1 MPEPSTTPAPPSAGL
16 SSVRVA
22 TVAGIPIR
30 LHFTFLLFLL
40 WIYVSGP
47 SSGRLIAVGYVL
59 TVFLCVVLHEL
70 GHSLVAQRCGIPVA
84 DITLY
89 PIGGVARIE
98 KRPKA
103 RQELV
108 IAVAG
113 PAVNLVIAALLAGVL
128 AAQGKLPLAAD
139 LLHFGG
145 GLPGFVVNVLKANV
159 WLVLFNLIPAF
170 PMDGGRV
177 LRAVLAL
184 NMAPAR
190 ATRIAASIGQSIAI
204 GAGVWAVMSHP
215 PQWFLMFI
223 ALFIYIGAGQEASSY
238 QQAALVEGVP
248 VKSAMMTDVR
258 TLTVGN
264 TLKEAADVLLDTAQ
278 HDFPVLHGDQVQGV
292 LTRNG
297 LLRGLSQAG
306 PAGYVAGAMSRQFAS
321 AGPDDDLG
329 ETLPSI
335 TAQSGPLLIMDPAQP
350 GRLLGLVTSENIQ
363 EYFAVQQVVAA
374 RDGRNKDQRNERV

>member
-16 SSVRVA
+16 SAIRIA

-30 LHFTFLLFLL
+30 MHFTFLLFLL
-40 WIYVSGP
+40 YIYASSP
-47 SSGRLIAVGYVL
+47 SSARLVAVGYVL

-70 GHSLVAQRCGIPVA
+70 GHSLVALRCGIPVA

-113 PAVNLVIAALLAGVL
+113 PAVNLVIALGLAGVL
-128 AAQGKLPLAAD
+128 AAQGKLPQAAD

-184 NMAPAR
+184 NIAPAR

-204 GAGVWAVMSHP
+204 GAGIWAVMSHP

-248 VKSAMMTDVR
+248 VRNAMMTDVR

-297 LLRGLSQAG
+297 LLRGLSEAG
-306 PAGYVAGAMSRQFAS
+306 PSGYVAGAMSRQFAS

-329 ETLPSI
+329 ETLPSL
-335 TAQSGPLLIMDPAQP
+335 TAQGGPLLIMDPAQP

-374 RDGRNKDQRNERV
+374 RDGRSKNDRNERV

>member
-1 MPEPSTTPAPPSAGL
+1 MPEPSPQPAPQANLSAL
-16 SSVRVA
+16 RIA
-22 TVAGIPIR
+22 TAAGIPIR

-40 WIYVSGP
+40 YIYVASP
-47 SSGRLIAVGYVL
+47 SSARLVSVLYVL
-59 TVFLCVVLHEL
+59 TVFACVVLHEL
-70 GHSLVAQRCGIPVA
+70 GHSVVAIRCGIPVA

-98 KRPKA
+98 KRPNA
-103 RQELV
+103 RQELR

-113 PAVNLVIAALLAGVL
+113 LAVNVVIAAILAVVL

-145 GLPGFVVNVLKANV
+145 GMEGFVASILKVNI
-159 WLVLFNLIPAF
+159 WLVLFNMIPAF

-184 NMAPAR
+184 NMRPER
-190 ATRIAASIGQSIAI
+190 ATAIAANIGQSIAI
-204 GAGVWAVMSHP
+204 GAGIWAVMSHP

-248 VKSAMMTDVR
+248 VRQAMMTDVR
-258 TLTVGN
+258 TLTVGS

-278 HDFPVLHGDQVQGV
+278 HDFPVLHGDLVQGV

-297 LLRGLSQAG
+297 LLRGLAEAG
-306 PAGYVAGAMSRQFAS
+306 PSGYVAGAMSREFAS

-329 ETLPSI
+329 ETLPALQ
-335 TAQSGPLLIMDPAQP
+335 AQPGPLLILDPAQP
-350 GRLLGLVTSENIQ
+350 GRLLGIVTTENIQ
-363 EYFAVQQVVAA
+363 EYFAVKQIVAA
-374 RDGRNKDQRNERV
+374 RDGNTPRPPTLGE

>member
-1 MPEPSTTPAPPSAGL
+1 MPEPSPPSATPQAGFSAL
-16 SSVRVA
+16 RIA

-40 WIYVSGP
+40 WVYVSAP
-47 SSGRLIAVGYVL
+47 SSGRLISVAYVL
-59 TVFLCVVLHEL
+59 TIFLCVVLHEL
-70 GHSLVAQRCGIPVA
+70 GHSVAALRCGIPVA

-103 RQELV
+103 RQELG

-113 PAVNLVIAALLAGVL
+113 PAVNVVIAAVLAAVL

-145 GLPGFVVNVLKANV
+145 GVPGFVAGILKVNVG
-159 WLVLFNLIPAF
+159 LVLFNLIPAF

-184 NMAPAR
+184 NLPPAR

-204 GAGVWAVMSHP
+204 AAGIWAVMSHP

-238 QQAALVEGVP
+238 AQEALVEGVP
-248 VKSAMMTDVR
+248 VRKAMMTDVR

-278 HDFPVLHGDQVQGV
+278 HDFPVLHGGQVQGV

-297 LLRGLSQAG
+297 LLRGLAEAG
-306 PAGYVAGAMSRQFAS
+306 PSSYVAGAMSREFAS

-329 ETLPSI
+329 ETLPALQ
-335 TAQSGPLLIMDPAQP
+335 AQPGPLIILDPAEP
-350 GRLLGLVTSENIQ
+350 GRLLGIVTSENIQ
-363 EYFAVQQVVAA
+363 EYSAVKQVVAK
-374 RDGRNKDQRNERV
+374 RDGRNERV

>member
-1 MPEPSTTPAPPSAGL
+1 MPEPSSPPAPPQVGFSAL
-16 SSVRVA
+16 KIA

-47 SSGRLIAVGYVL
+47 SSGRLVAVGYVL
-59 TVFLCVVLHEL
+59 TIFLCVVLHEL
-70 GHSLVAQRCGIPVA
+70 GHSLVALRCGIPVA

-103 RQELV
+103 HQELV

-113 PAVNLVIAALLAGVL
+113 PAVNVVIAAGLAVVL
-128 AAQGKLPLAAD
+128 ATQGKLPLAAD

-145 GLPGFVVNVLKANV
+145 GLPGFVPGILKVNI

-184 NMAPAR
+184 NMPPNR
-190 ATRIAASIGQSIAI
+190 ATQIASGIGQSIAI
-204 GAGVWAVMSHP
+204 AAGIWAVMSHP

-238 QQAALVEGVP
+238 EQAALVEGVP
-248 VKSAMMTDVR
+248 IRNAMMTDVR

-278 HDFPVLHGDQVQGV
+278 HDFPVLHGELVQGI

-297 LLRGLSQAG
+297 LLRGLAEAG

-329 ETLPSI
+329 ETLP
-335 TAQSGPLLIMDPAQP
+335 TLQAQPGPLLILDPDQP

-363 EYFAVQQVVAA
+363 EYFAVKQVVAA
-374 RDGRNKDQRNERV
+374 RDGKNKNSKNERA

>member
-1 MPEPSTTPAPPSAGL
+1 MPEPASPPPQASLSAL
-16 SSVRVA
+16 RIA

-40 WIYVSGP
+40 WIYVAGP
-47 SSGRLIAVGYVL
+47 SSQRLVGVAYVL
-59 TVFLCVVLHEL
+59 AVFLCVVLHEL
-70 GHSLVAQRCGIPVA
+70 GHSVVAIRYGIPVA

-98 KRPKA
+98 KRPAA
-103 RQELV
+103 RQELG

-113 PAVNLVIAALLAGVL
+113 PAVNVVIALLLAGVL
-128 AAQGKLPLAAD
+128 AAQGKLPLSAD

-145 GLPGFVVNVLKANV
+145 GVPGFVASVLKANI

-184 NMAPAR
+184 NMRPER
-190 ATRIAASIGQSIAI
+190 ATAIAAGIGQSIAI
-204 GAGVWAVMSHP
+204 AAGIWAIFSG
-215 PQWFLMFI
+215 QWFLMFI
-223 ALFIYIGAGQEASSY
+223 AFFIYLGAGQEASAY

-248 VKSAMMTDVR
+248 VRKAMMTDVR

-278 HDFPVLHGDQVQGV
+278 HDFPVLHGDLVQGV

-297 LLRGLSQAG
+297 LLRGLAEAG
-306 PAGYVAGAMSRQFAS
+306 PSGYVAGAMSRDYAS

-329 ETLPSI
+329 EALPALQ
-335 TAQSGPLLIMDPAQP
+335 AQPGPLLIMDPAQP
-350 GRLLGLVTSENIQ
+350 GRLLGLVTTENMQ
-363 EYFAVQQVVAA
+363 EYFAVKQIVAA
-374 RDGRNKDQRNERV
+374 RSETPRPPILGG

>member
-1 MPEPSTTPAPPSAGL
+1 MPEPSPPPAPSQAGFSAL
-16 SSVRVA
+16 RIA

-40 WIYVSGP
+40 WIYASAP
-47 SSGRLIAVGYVL
+47 NSARLIGVAYVV
-59 TVFLCVVLHEL
+59 TVFACVVLHEL
-70 GHSLVAQRCGIPVA
+70 GHSLVALRYGIPVA

-103 RQELV
+103 RQELG
-108 IAVAG
+108 IAIAG
-113 PAVNLVIAALLAGVL
+113 PAVNVVIAIILAAIL
-128 AAQGKLPLAAD
+128 AAQGRLPMASD

-145 GLPGFVVNVLKANV
+145 GVPGFVPGILKVNI

-184 NMAPAR
+184 NIPPAR
-190 ATRIAASIGQSIAI
+190 ATRIAATIGQSIAI
-204 GAGVWAVMSHP
+204 AAGIWAVMSHP

-238 QQAALVEGVP
+238 EQAALVEGVP
-248 VKSAMMTDVR
+248 VRHAMMTDVR

-297 LLRGLSQAG
+297 LLRGLAEAG
-306 PAGYVAGAMSRQFAS
+306 PSGYVAGAMSRQFAS

-329 ETLPSI
+329 ETLPALQ
-335 TAQSGPLLIMDPAQP
+335 AQPGPLIILDPDQP

-363 EYFAVQQVVAA
+363 EYFAVKQVVAA
-374 RDGRNKDQRNERV
+374 RDGRNKDSRNERV

>member
-1 MPEPSTTPAPPSAGL
+1 MPEPSPQPAPQANLSAL
-16 SSVRVA
+16 RIA
-22 TVAGIPIR
+22 TAAGIPIR

-40 WIYVSGP
+40 YIYVASP
-47 SSGRLIAVGYVL
+47 SSARLVSVLYVL
-59 TVFLCVVLHEL
+59 TVFACVVLHEL
-70 GHSLVAQRCGIPVA
+70 GHSVVAIRCGIPVA

-98 KRPKA
+98 KRPNA
-103 RQELV
+103 RQELR

-113 PAVNLVIAALLAGVL
+113 PAVNVVIAAILAVVL

-145 GLPGFVVNVLKANV
+145 GMEGFVASILKVNI
-159 WLVLFNLIPAF
+159 WLVLFNMIPAF

-184 NMAPAR
+184 NMRPER
-190 ATRIAASIGQSIAI
+190 ATAIAANIGQSIAI
-204 GAGVWAVMSHP
+204 GAGIWAVMSHP

-248 VKSAMMTDVR
+248 VRQAMMTDVR
-258 TLTVGN
+258 TLTVGS

-278 HDFPVLHGDQVQGV
+278 HDFPVLHGDLVQGV

-297 LLRGLSQAG
+297 LLRGLAEAG
-306 PAGYVAGAMSRQFAS
+306 PSGYVAGAMSREFAS

-329 ETLPSI
+329 ETLPALQ
-335 TAQSGPLLIMDPAQP
+335 AQPGPLLILDPAQP
-350 GRLLGLVTSENIQ
+350 GRLLGIVTTENIQ
-363 EYFAVQQVVAA
+363 EYFAVKQIVAA
-374 RDGRNKDQRNERV
+374 RDGNTPRPPTLGE

>member
-1 MPEPSTTPAPPSAGL
+1 MSLGTA
-16 SSVRVA
+16 SSPCA
-22 TVAGIPIR
+22 AAFPWPT
-30 LHFTFLLFLL
+30 
-40 WIYVSGP
+40 S
-47 SSGRLIAVGYVL
+47 
-59 TVFLCVVLHEL
+59 
-70 GHSLVAQRCGIPVA
+70 RC
-84 DITLY
+84 T
-89 PIGGVARIE
+89 PIGGDARIE

-103 RQELV
+103 HQELV

-113 PAVNLVIAALLAGVL
+113 PAVNVVIAAGLAVVL
-128 AAQGKLPLAAD
+128 ATQGKLPLAAD

-145 GLPGFVVNVLKANV
+145 GLPGFVPGILKVNI

-184 NMAPAR
+184 NMPPNR
-190 ATRIAASIGQSIAI
+190 ATQIASGIGQSIAI
-204 GAGVWAVMSHP
+204 AAGIWAVMSHP

-238 QQAALVEGVP
+238 EQAALVEGVP
-248 VKSAMMTDVR
+248 IRNAMMTDVR

-278 HDFPVLHGDQVQGV
+278 HDFPVLHGELVQGI

-297 LLRGLSQAG
+297 LLRGLAEAG

-329 ETLPSI
+329 ETLP
-335 TAQSGPLLIMDPAQP
+335 TLQAQPGPLLILDPDQP

-363 EYFAVQQVVAA
+363 EYFAVKQVVAA
-374 RDGRNKDQRNERV
+374 RDGKNKNSKNERA